1 MWELQAGAR
10 LELKCEAVVALAVVA
25 LAGFAA
31 AEYLAY
37 CDSVPAVDVA
47 DPIIDVI
54 PLHLKWNTEIPCP
67 QMYDADFLFHLL
79 QLLGVA

>member
-1 MWELQAGAR
+1 MPR

-31 AEYLAY
+31 AENLAC
-37 CDSVPAVDVA
+37 CDSVPAVDIA
-47 DPIIDVI
+47 NPLIDVI
-54 PLHLKWNTEIPCP
+54 PLHLKWNIEIPCP

-79 QLLGVA
+79 QLLSDV

>member
-1 MWELQAGAR
+1 MWELQVGAR
-10 LELKCEAVVALAVVA
+10 LELKCEAVVALAVVV

-37 CDSVPAVDVA
+37 CDFVPAA
-47 DPIIDVI
+47 DIANPLIDII
-54 PLHLKWNTEIPCP
+54 PLHSKWNTEIPCP

-79 QLLGVA
+79 QLLGAV